1 MVMKAP
7 LNSVSAINAAGQQQD
22 AQMIGTHPS
31 VNAPDDRLP
40 KDRHGDPICDFL
52 YLFSRLI
59 IRRIQLLL
67 DYLYCFSIRI

>member
-1 MVMKAP
+1 MKAP

-52 YLFSRLI
+52 YLFYCLI
-59 IRRIQLLL
+59 MRCIYL
-67 DYLYCFSIRI
+67 DLYSLY

>member
-1 MVMKAP
+1 MKAP

-40 KDRHGDPICDFL
+40 KDRHSDPIYDFL
-52 YLFSRLI
+52 YMGYRLI
-59 IRRIQLLL
+59 IAYITLN
-67 DYLYCFSIRI
+67 I

>member
-40 KDRHGDPICDFL
+40 KDRHGDPIYDFL
-52 YLFSRLI
+52 YLYYRLF
-59 IRRIQLLL
+59 IRHIQL
-67 DYLYCFSIRI
+67 